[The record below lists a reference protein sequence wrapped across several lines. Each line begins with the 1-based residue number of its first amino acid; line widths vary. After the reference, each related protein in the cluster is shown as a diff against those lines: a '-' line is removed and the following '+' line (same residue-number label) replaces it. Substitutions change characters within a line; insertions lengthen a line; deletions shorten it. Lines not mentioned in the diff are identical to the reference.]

1 MRGDGRTI
9 KDGKTEMR
17 EYKFLFDN
25 DSQAAARFFPE
36 KRVITLA
43 QAKVSTA
50 ASDAEIVTRARELGA
65 IIVTANGEDFEKEI
79 KRFLQKSQ
87 RNDCYDL
94 FGLVVIPNPAA
105 IQERVLLGLAARLR
119 FKGKAI
125 SWDDVW
131 RENYL
136 VRVHSDSRVDVR
148 ELGRCFYCKK
158 LASA

>member
-1 MRGDGRTI
+1 
-9 KDGKTEMR
+9 MR

-25 DSQAAARFFPE
+25 DSQAAAKFFPE

-43 QAKVSTA
+43 QAKLSHAT
-50 ASDAEIVTRARELGA
+50 SDAKIVARARELEA
-65 IIVTANGEDFEKEI
+65 IIVTANGDDYEKEI

-105 IQERVLLGLAARLR
+105 TQERVLPELSAKLR
-119 FKGKAI
+119 FNSKRI

-136 VRVHSDSRVDVR
+136 VRVHSDGTVEVR

-158 LASA
+158 LKS